1 MARIDPDRE
10 LCDYHAAFNIQNS
23 SRTVP
28 GDCGSYDWPDRNAH
42 RGCSWIPLQERR
54 MRKKRVMAIKRAAT
68 RKSLEFP
75 PEQRYVIFKMFYSA
89 MKRAWKDG
97 C

>member
-1 MARIDPDRE
+1 
-10 LCDYHAAFNIQNS
+10 
-23 SRTVP
+23 
-28 GDCGSYDWPDRNAH
+28 
-42 RGCSWIPLQERR
+42 